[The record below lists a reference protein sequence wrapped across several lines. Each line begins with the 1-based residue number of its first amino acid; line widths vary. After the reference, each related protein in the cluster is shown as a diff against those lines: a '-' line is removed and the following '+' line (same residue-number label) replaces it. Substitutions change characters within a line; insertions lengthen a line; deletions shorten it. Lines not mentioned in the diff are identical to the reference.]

1 MKLSAS
7 KRWTAAEPRGFM
19 AVVHRELVRIFS
31 RRIYLLMVLV
41 LPLVSFAV
49 LAAIFGT
56 GTPRHLPIAVYDA
69 DNTDFSRRLVRLLDA
84 APTLHVAHRVTD
96 LKQGKT
102 LILSGGSYALVVLP
116 KGLERDRFRDQGA
129 QVTSQLEAEQL
140 FFARKVHGILIIPN
154 NFERTILRKE
164 QSSVAVYSDASYFLL
179 YQQIMTGVAVA
190 TGTLSAGIEIK
201 RMQAEGFSEA
211 QAKQLRDPLQLVAV
225 ALFNPSGGY
234 ASYVVPAVLVMI
246 LQQTLLIGI
255 GMLGGTAREDRERDA
270 IQHPPLDHLSP
281 QGEETGYGTVIA
293 HVFGKSAA
301 YFSIYLFNAAYYFIV
316 LPRLY
321 NFPQRINPLDL
332 ALLVL
337 PFLLAVIFLGL
348 TLATLFRHREASMLA
363 LMFTS
368 LPALFLAGFSW
379 PKESIPVWLRGVS
392 YLLPSTTGT
401 DGLLRINQMG
411 ALLQDVRFDVLV
423 LWGLV
428 SLYFLMACI
437 SMKRIYK

>member
-1 MKLSAS
+1 MRELIRVWREEYRIIFGDKGVLMIFFGAIFFYSIFYPLPYANEVL
-7 KRWTAAEPRGFM
+7 KDAPL
-19 AVVHRELVRIFS
+19 AVVDLDHSSLS
-31 RRIYLLMVLV
+31 RQLARMV
-41 LPLVSFAV
+41 
-49 LAAIFGT
+49 
-56 GTPRHLPIAVYDA
+56 DA
-69 DNTDFSRRLVRLLDA
+69 HEST
-84 APTLHVAHRVTD
+84 RVT
-96 LKQGKT
+96 
-102 LILSGGSYALVVLP
+102 
-116 KGLERDRFRDQGA
+116 A
-129 QVTSQLEAEQL
+129 QVASQLEV
-140 FFARKVHGILIIPN
+140 FFGRKVHGILIIPHD
-154 NFERTILRKE
+154 FERTILRKE
-164 QSSVAVYSDASYFLL
+164 QSSVSVYSDASYFLL
-179 YQQIMTGVAVA
+179 YQQVMTGVAVA

-201 RMQAEGFSEA
+201 RMQAGGFSEA
-211 QAKQLRDPLQLVAV
+211 QAKNLRDPLQLVAV

-255 GMLGGTAREDRERDA
+255 GMLAGTAREDRERNA
-270 IQHPPLDHLSP
+270 APNPAYGHLFSK
-281 QGEETGYGTVIA
+281 GEGTGYGTVIA
-293 HVFGKSAA
+293 HVLGKSAA
-301 YFSIYLFNAAYYFIV
+301 YFSIYLFNSAYYFVV

-348 TLATLFRHREASMLA
+348 SLATLFRHREASMLA

-392 YLLPSTTGT
+392 YLLPSTVGT

-411 ALLQDVRFDVLV
+411 ASLQELRFDVLV

-428 SLYFLMACI
+428 VLYFFMACFSI
-437 SMKRIYK
+437 KRINKSVLD

>member
-1 MKLSAS
+1 MREFIWVWREEYRTIFGDKGVLMIFFGAIFFYSIFYPLPYANEVL
-7 KRWTAAEPRGFM
+7 KDAPL
-19 AVVHRELVRIFS
+19 AVVDLDHSDLS
-31 RRIYLLMVLV
+31 RQLTRMVDAHESTRV
-41 LPLVSFAV
+41 
-49 LAAIFGT
+49 AAQ
-56 GTPRHLPIAVYDA
+56 
-69 DNTDFSRRLVRLLDA
+69 A
-84 APTLHVAHRVTD
+84 A
-96 LKQGKT
+96 
-102 LILSGGSYALVVLP
+102 
-116 KGLERDRFRDQGA
+116 
-129 QVTSQLEAEQL
+129 SQLEAEQL
-140 FFARKVHGILIIPN
+140 FFTRKVHGILIIPHD
-154 NFERTILRKE
+154 FERSILRKE

-179 YQQIMTGVAVA
+179 YQQVMTGVAVA

-201 RMQAEGFSEA
+201 RMQAGGFSEA

-225 ALFNPSGGY
+225 SLFNPSGGY

-255 GMLGGTAREDRERDA
+255 GMLAGTAREDRERDA
-270 IQHPPLDHLSP
+270 LPHPAAA
-281 QGEETGYGTVIA
+281 GTVIA
-293 HVFGKSAA
+293 HVLGKSAA

-348 TLATLFRHREASMLA
+348 SLATLFRHREASMLA

-379 PKESIPVWLRGVS
+379 PKEAIPLWLRGVS
-392 YLLPSTTGT
+392 YLLPSTAGT

-411 ALLQDVRFDVLV
+411 ASLQDIRFDLLI

-428 SLYFLMACI
+428 VLYFIMACLSI
-437 SMKRIYK
+437 KSLTK

>member
-1 MKLSAS
+1 MREFIRVWRDEYRNIFGDKGVLMIFFGAIFFYSIFYPLPYANEVL
-7 KRWTAAEPRGFM
+7 KDAPL
-19 AVVHRELVRIFS
+19 AVVDLDHSSLS
-31 RRIYLLMVLV
+31 RQLARMVDAHESTRV
-41 LPLVSFAV
+41 
-49 LAAIFGT
+49 AA
-56 GTPRHLPIAVYDA
+56 R
-69 DNTDFSRRLVRLLDA
+69 A
-84 APTLHVAHRVTD
+84 A
-96 LKQGKT
+96 
-102 LILSGGSYALVVLP
+102 
-116 KGLERDRFRDQGA
+116 
-129 QVTSQLEAEQL
+129 SQLEAEQL
-140 FFARKVHGILIIPN
+140 FFARKVHGILLIPH

-179 YQQIMTGVAVA
+179 YQQVMTGVAVA

-201 RMQAEGFSEA
+201 RMQAGGVSEA
-211 QAKQLRDPLQLVAV
+211 QAKELRDPLQLVSV

-255 GMLGGTAREDRERDA
+255 GMLGGTAREDRERGA
-270 IQHPPLDHLSP
+270 IPHPAAARN
-281 QGEETGYGTVIA
+281 VIA
-293 HVFGKSAA
+293 HVLGKSAA

-316 LPRLY
+316 LPRFY

-337 PFLLAVIFLGL
+337 PFLLSVIFLGL
-348 TLATLFRHREASMLA
+348 SLATLFRHREASMLA

-379 PKESIPVWLRGVS
+379 PKESIPVWLRAVS
-392 YLLPSTTGT
+392 YLLPSTSGT

-411 ALLQDVRFDVLV
+411 ASLQDVRFDVVV

-428 SLYFLMACI
+428 ALYFFMACLFI
-437 SMKRIYK
+437 KRFTKKLPVIHEEK

>member
-1 MKLSAS
+1 M
-7 KRWTAAEPRGFM
+7 REFIRVWRGEYRNIFSDKGVLM
-19 AVVHRELVRIFS
+19 IFFGAIFFYSIFYPLPYANEVLKDAPLAVVDLDHSSLS
-31 RRIYLLMVLV
+31 RQLTRMV
-41 LPLVSFAV
+41 
-49 LAAIFGT
+49 
-56 GTPRHLPIAVYDA
+56 DA
-69 DNTDFSRRLVRLLDA
+69 HESTR
-84 APTLHVAHRVTD
+84 VA
-96 LKQGKT
+96 
-102 LILSGGSYALVVLP
+102 
-116 KGLERDRFRDQGA
+116 A

-140 FFARKVHGILIIPN
+140 FFARKVHGILIIPHDFARN
-154 NFERTILRKE
+154 ILRKE

-179 YQQIMTGVAVA
+179 YQQVMTGVAVA

-201 RMQAEGFSEA
+201 RMQAGGFSED
-211 QAKQLRDPLQLVAV
+211 QAKELRDPLQLVAV

-255 GMLGGTAREDRERDA
+255 GMLGGTAREDRERGA
-270 IQHPPLDHLSP
+270 IPHPAAARN
-281 QGEETGYGTVIA
+281 VIA
-293 HVFGKSAA
+293 HVLGKSAA

-316 LPRLY
+316 LPRFY

-337 PFLLAVIFLGL
+337 PFLLSVIFLGL
-348 TLATLFRHREASMLA
+348 SLATLFRHREASMLA

-379 PKESIPVWLRGVS
+379 PKESIPVWLRAVS
-392 YLLPSTTGT
+392 YLLPSTSGT

-411 ALLQDVRFDVLV
+411 ASLQDVRFDVVV

-428 SLYFLMACI
+428 ALYFFLACL
-437 SMKRIYK
+437 SMKRFTK

>member
-1 MKLSAS
+1 MGQAMREFIRVWREEYRNIFSDKGVLMIFFGAIFFYSIFYPLPYANEVL
-7 KRWTAAEPRGFM
+7 KDAPL
-19 AVVHRELVRIFS
+19 AVVDLDHSSLS
-31 RRIYLLMVLV
+31 RQLARMVDAHESTRV
-41 LPLVSFAV
+41 
-49 LAAIFGT
+49 AAQ
-56 GTPRHLPIAVYDA
+56 A
-69 DNTDFSRRLVRLLDA
+69 
-84 APTLHVAHRVTD
+84 
-96 LKQGKT
+96 
-102 LILSGGSYALVVLP
+102 
-116 KGLERDRFRDQGA
+116 
-129 QVTSQLEAEQL
+129 TSQLEAEQL
-140 FFARKVHGILIIPN
+140 FFARKVHGILIIPHD
-154 NFERTILRKE
+154 FERTILRKE

-179 YQQIMTGVAVA
+179 YQQVMTGVAVA

-201 RMQAEGFSEA
+201 RMQAGGFSEA
-211 QAKQLRDPLQLVAV
+211 RAKQLRDPLQLVSV

-255 GMLGGTAREDRERDA
+255 GMLAGTAREDRERNA
-270 IQHPPLDHLSP
+270 APHPAYGYLPP
-281 QGEETGYGTVIA
+281 KGEGTGYGTVIA
-293 HVFGKSAA
+293 HVLGKSAA
-301 YFSIYLFNAAYYFIV
+301 YFSIYLFNAAYYFVV

-348 TLATLFRHREASMLA
+348 SLATLFRHREASMLA

-392 YLLPSTTGT
+392 YLLPSTAGT

-411 ALLQDVRFDVLV
+411 ASLQELRFDVLV

-428 SLYFLMACI
+428 ALYFFMACFSI
-437 SMKRIYK
+437 KRINKSVSD